1 MHHTDENPNQTYFR
15 DNPEFPSKIIVFT
28 LFIGAFF
35 GYLNDTLLNVALT
48 KIMAD
53 FHVDKTT
60 VQWLTTGFLLIMGA
74 FTPITANLIQWLE
87 TRKMVLITQTIFI
100 VGSLICIFATNFPV
114 LMFGRVF
121 QAIAAAF
128 FVPIL
133 FNGILTIYPPN
144 QRGKAMGVI
153 TMMFTAAP
161 AMGPT
166 ISGVIIDHLSWRYL
180 FWLTIPFMVLA
191 MLLVSK
197 FLTVNL
203 SDITKPK
210 VDIPS
215 AIASILGFGGLV
227 YASSNFESLP
237 LAVFVAVMII
247 SLMIIAFFVK
257 RQLTLDVP
265 LLNLRVFEFKQFRY
279 AAIILVCGSFLFLG
293 MELLFPMYTQQVL
306 LMTGTATGLM
316 LMPASI
322 AQAIAAPLFGALLDK
337 KGGRFMLIP
346 ATIALLGSLGA
357 MWTFL
362 DLQTNTIVLTIL
374 FTAMAVSV
382 SACITGETHGLNA
395 LPRELNPHGASTLTT
410 LNPIAGALGA
420 AFFVGM
426 TSIGEKMSQT
436 ANVQQNMLN
445 GIHLVM
451 ACAFVVA
458 VIAVLSAFQIRT
470 NDWRKTE

>member
-1 MHHTDENPNQTYFR
+1 
-15 DNPEFPSKIIVFT
+15 
-28 LFIGAFF
+28 
-35 GYLNDTLLNVALT
+35 
-48 KIMAD
+48 MAD

-161 AMGPT
+161 AMDPT

-306 LMTGTATGLM
+306 LMTGTTTGLM

-357 MWTFL
+357 
-362 DLQTNTIVLTIL
+362 
-374 FTAMAVSV
+374 
-382 SACITGETHGLNA
+382 
-395 LPRELNPHGASTLTT
+395 
-410 LNPIAGALGA
+410 

-426 TSIGEKMSQT
+426 TSIGEKMSQAT
-436 ANVQQNMLN
+436 NPQQDMLN
-445 GIHLVM
+445 GIHLAM

-458 VIAVLSAFQIRT
+458 VIAFVSAFQIKT

>member
-1 MHHTDENPNQTYFR
+1 MHHTDENPNQTYFS

-87 TRKMVLITQTIFI
+87 TRKMVLITQTIFL
-100 VGSLICIFATNFPV
+100 VGSLICMFTPNFPV

-133 FNGILTIYPPN
+133 FK
-144 QRGKAMGVI
+144 RGKAMGVI

-215 AIASILGFGGLV
+215 VIASILGFGGLV

-293 MELLFPMYTQQVL
+293 MELLFPMYAQQVL
-306 LMTGTATGLM
+306 LMTGTTTGLM

-426 TSIGEKMSQT
+426 TSIGEKMSQAT
-436 ANVQQNMLN
+436 NPQQDMLN
-445 GIHLVM
+445 GIHLAM

-470 NDWRKTE
+470 NDWRKH

>member
-1 MHHTDENPNQTYFR
+1 
-15 DNPEFPSKIIVFT
+15 
-28 LFIGAFF
+28 
-35 GYLNDTLLNVALT
+35 
-48 KIMAD
+48 
-53 FHVDKTT
+53 
-60 VQWLTTGFLLIMGA
+60 
-74 FTPITANLIQWLE
+74 
-87 TRKMVLITQTIFI
+87 
-100 VGSLICIFATNFPV
+100 
-114 LMFGRVF
+114 
-121 QAIAAAF
+121 
-128 FVPIL
+128 
-133 FNGILTIYPPN
+133 
-144 QRGKAMGVI
+144 MGVI

-293 MELLFPMYTQQVL
+293 MELLFPMYAQQVL
-306 LMTGTATGLM
+306 LMTGTTTGLM

-322 AQAIAAPLFGALLDK
+322 AQAIAASLFGALLDK

-357 MWTFL
+357 
-362 DLQTNTIVLTIL
+362 
-374 FTAMAVSV
+374 
-382 SACITGETHGLNA
+382 
-395 LPRELNPHGASTLTT
+395 
-410 LNPIAGALGA
+410 

-426 TSIGEKMSQT
+426 TSIGEKMSQAT
-436 ANVQQNMLN
+436 NPQQDMLN
-445 GIHLVM
+445 GIHLAM

-458 VIAVLSAFQIRT
+458 VIAFVSAFQIKT